1 MVWQWQRRRSH
12 RVGRGRTRKRLSGHV
27 IGRPALSAQ
36 VADSTARV
44 AADSG
49 SHGPPV
55 DGAFMSGLR
64 PIPMVKPG
72 ENGEARPGVDI
83 SGVDP
88 SGSPVR
94 IQIGQFDRS
103 VLLAF
108 LHIRCDGCEEY
119 WRGFRDAERAWPR
132 SVSPVVVTRGPETVD
147 PVEVG
152 RAALGY
158 GQVPVVMGDEAW
170 TDYRVPTYPFFVV
183 VDVTSRTIIGETV
196 GLGWDDVISMIRS
209 AGL

>member
-1 MVWQWQRRRSH
+1 MAGTDAGSH
-12 RVGRGRTRKRLSGHV
+12 RAPL
-27 IGRPALSAQ
+27 
-36 VADSTARV
+36 DSTFV
-44 AADSG
+44 
-49 SHGPPV
+49 
-55 DGAFMSGLR
+55 SGLR

-72 ENGEARPGVDI
+72 EDGEARTGADI
-83 SGVDP
+83 AGVDP
-88 SGSPVR
+88 SGSPVK
-94 IQIGQFDRS
+94 IQMGNFDRP

-108 LHIRCDGCEEY
+108 LHVRCDGCEEY
-119 WRGFRDAERAWPR
+119 WRAFRDTQRAWPP

-152 RAALGY
+152 RAALGS
-158 GQVPVVMGDEAW
+158 GDVPVVMGDQAW

-183 VDVTSRTIIGETV
+183 VDVPSRSIVGETV

>member
-1 MVWQWQRRRSH
+1 MADTAAIVGADSASH
-12 RVGRGRTRKRLSGHV
+12 RGPLDRT
-27 IGRPALSAQ
+27 
-36 VADSTARV
+36 
-44 AADSG
+44 
-49 SHGPPV
+49 
-55 DGAFMSGLR
+55 FMSGLR

-72 ENGEARPGVDI
+72 ENGEARTGADI
-83 SGVDP
+83 GGVDP
-88 SGSPVR
+88 SGSPVK
-94 IQIGQFDRS
+94 IQMGQFGQP

-119 WRGFRDAERAWPR
+119 WRGFRSTERAWPR
-132 SVSPVVVTRGPETVD
+132 SVSPVVVTRGPECVD

-152 RAALGY
+152 HAALGY
-158 GQVPVVMGDEAW
+158 GEVPVVMGDQAW

-183 VDVTSRTIIGETV
+183 VDVPSRTIVGETV